1 MMNENYAI
9 IRPDDTSAAL
19 YCSLKATND
28 RDRVTL
34 YNATATP
41 AERIKDHINEEIPVA
56 HIYVESVTLVD
67 EQTGEATDAPRTVL
81 ITPEGV
87 GYVAVSRGVFNAV
100 RRIIAIFG
108 EPSTWAEP
116 RRVRVKQISRGTNN
130 ILTLE
135 LV

>member
-1 MMNENYAI
+1 MTEENFAI
-9 IRPDDTSAAL
+9 IRPEGTTTA
-19 YCSLKATND
+19 YCSLKADND

-41 AERIKDHINEEIPVA
+41 AERIKDHINEQIQVA
-56 HIYVESVTLVD
+56 HIYVETVMLVD

-108 EPSTWAEP
+108 EPSTWDAP
-116 RRVRVKQISRGTNN
+116 RTVRVKQISRGTNN
-130 ILTLE
+130 VLTLE

>member
-1 MMNENYAI
+1 MENENFAI
-9 IRPDDTSAAL
+9 IRPEGTTTA
-19 YCSLKATND
+19 YCSLKADND

-41 AERIKDHINEEIPVA
+41 AERIKDHINEQIQVA
-56 HIYVESVTLVD
+56 HIYVEPVTLVD

-100 RRIIAIFG
+100 RRIISIFG
-108 EPSTWAEP
+108 EPSTWDAP
-116 RRVRVKQISRGTNN
+116 RTVRVKQISRGTNN

>member
-9 IRPDDTSAAL
+9 IRPDDTTTA

-41 AERIKDHINEEIPVA
+41 AERVKDHINEEIAVA
-56 HIYVESVTLVD
+56 HIYVEPVTLVD
-67 EQTGEATDAPRTVL
+67 ENTGEATDAPRTVL

>member
-1 MMNENYAI
+1 MENENFAI
-9 IRPDDTSAAL
+9 IRPEGQAAA
-19 YCSLKATND
+19 YCSLKADND

-41 AERIKDHINEEIPVA
+41 AERIKDHINEEICVA
-56 HIYVESVTLVD
+56 HIYVEPVTLVD

-108 EPSTWAEP
+108 EPSTWDAP
-116 RRVRVKQISRGTNN
+116 RTVRVKQISRGTNN
-130 ILTLE
+130 VLTLE